1 MKFYWCTT
9 RHFRGDLCAT
19 TQVAI
24 INELLSA
31 NHEVIVL
38 GPDLPTDEYAWT
50 HVQLDQSFIKG
61 RKASSLAK
69 NMRNHLKE
77 INLDDC
83 VLLIDWTLV
92 KPLSSVAEKC
102 GARWICVDRSP
113 PADANLF
120 AKMQQGVWKKAWK
133 LVASSLRRSGA
144 CIGGTVVSPSHQVLV
159 KTQFSIKESHLCI
172 VHAGVDTQLFQPTSR
187 AKHEPPIKLVY
198 HGKMDRHRG
207 ILKLIL
213 LLDALEDNGIETEL
227 NLIGSGDLDSHLSTL
242 ANSKPNLLFH
252 GSVHHS
258 KIPTMLQEYDIGL
271 LPMPNLPVWTISSP
285 LKRSEYLSIGLLVLG
300 IDHLG
305 HHLPTMVDDTEWF
318 RLFEQQSFVDDA
330 VLQIQKWL
338 KDDRFSEL
346 SSAARQYAE
355 SCLDWNVTV
364 QPLLELLNSLEE

>member
-24 INELLSA
+24 INKLLSA

-38 GPDLPTDEYAWT
+38 GPDLPTGTYAWT
-50 HVQLDQSFIKG
+50 HIQFDQSSIKG

-69 NMRNHLKE
+69 NMRNHLNE
-77 INLDDC
+77 INLSNC
-83 VLLIDWTLV
+83 VLLIDWALV
-92 KPLSSVAEKC
+92 KPLSSLAEKH
-102 GARWICVDRSP
+102 GVRWICVDRSP

-133 LVASSLRRSGA
+133 LVASSLRRNGA
-144 CIGGTVVSPSHQVLV
+144 CIGGTVVSPSHQALV
-159 KTQFSIKESHLCI
+159 KTQFSIKENHLCI
-172 VHAGVDTQLFQPTSR
+172 VHAGADTQLFQPTNR
-187 AKHEPPIKLVY
+187 ARHEPPIKLVY

-242 ANSKPNLLFH
+242 ANSKSNLLFH

-258 KIPTMLQEYDIGL
+258 KIPTMLQGYDIGL
-271 LPMPNLPVWTISSP
+271 LPMPNLPIWTISSP
-285 LKRSEYLSIGLLVLG
+285 LKRSEYLSSGLLVLG

-305 HHLPTMVDDTEWF
+305 HHLPTMEDNTEWF

-338 KDDRFSEL
+338 KDHRFSEL

-355 SCLDWNVTV
+355 SYLDWNVTV
-364 QPLLELLNSLEE
+364 QPLLELLKSLEE